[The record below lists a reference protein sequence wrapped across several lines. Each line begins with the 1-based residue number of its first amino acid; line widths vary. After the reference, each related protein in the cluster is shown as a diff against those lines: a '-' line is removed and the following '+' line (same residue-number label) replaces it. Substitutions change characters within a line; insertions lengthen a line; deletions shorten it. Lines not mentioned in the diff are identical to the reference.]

1 MMLRYTHDYM
11 LAVADQLAL
20 VSTFLGGVSA
30 TILITVV
37 IFSSTK
43 KSASILV
50 AFSATAAC
58 CLLLAVIS
66 AWRLTIALHPDI
78 PVMVTNGKIIVLW
91 RIMIITYIVGFV
103 SLISALGSSG
113 WIKSK
118 SMGIFT
124 SALATFT
131 LILFITTSTFIK

>member
-1 MMLRYTHDYM
+1 M

-43 KSASILV
+43 KSTSVLV
-50 AFSATAAC
+50 AFSSAAAC

-78 PVMVTNGKIIVLW
+78 PVMVTDGKIMVLW
-91 RIMIITYIVGFV
+91 RLMIIAYIIGFV
-103 SLISALGSSG
+103 SLISALGASG

-118 SMGIFT
+118 PMGLFT
-124 SALATFT
+124 TATAAVT
-131 LILFITTSTFIK
+131 LILFVVTSTFIQ